1 MLLCFIVDFALMISS
16 NFDTVYPPDGWGML
30 LARVLIEYCHMVAL
44 ITSVFLCAASSCTTE
59 TLDMGI
65 RSALQ
70 LQQKLASANVVPQS
84 YDITAQVSYVRR
96 SDNAI
101 ALGLEDD
108 SGAIITYGRANQIST
123 IPSRGDLIQCRGRIV
138 TNWPC
143 RPSAMIDSI
152 ARIGHREPPAPILT
166 TIQRVLHGEHDFRCV
181 KLFGCVLDARRSE
194 TNPRWVLLSVT
205 DDNNLINVS
214 VCVNQQL
221 AETYR
226 DLIGTTVEL
235 VGICTTGDHSYRPY
249 RGRSIKAIGR
259 DSFRILK
266 TPEQD
271 EVNLP
276 NIDPLAREPNLDL
289 PLFVRCY
296 AEGRILAIWDTQA
309 LLKTT
314 EGTLVNLELRQ
325 SKKPKCG
332 AIVRVIGIASTDLFN
347 LTLRSTSWRILEP
360 PSCDWDTPK
369 KFIAS
374 KEIPTETT
382 RATFAF
388 FNRGKT
394 LRFTGKVIHLPNELA
409 SSSYMYVDTDGCAI
423 PVIATSV
430 AEALKSV
437 KVGCT
442 VEITGVC
449 VAAFENQSY
458 GFSMPKISGL
468 NIVLRHPDDIKILS
482 FPPWWT
488 TGRLLALLGIAIAA
502 LIGIF
507 IWNRL
512 LNSKSEQRGRALA
525 QEKLAGAQSELKIY
539 ERTRLAV
546 ELHDSLAQNLTGVS
560 MEIETAERLAS
571 EDPNS
576 MLRHIRLAAR
586 TLKSCRDELRNC
598 LWDLR
603 SCALEEPDMNNAILR
618 TLSPHVNKA
627 RLTVKF
633 NAPRTNLS
641 DNAAHAIL
649 CIIRELTLNAIR
661 HGQASAVRI
670 AGSSENGMLLFSV
683 TDNGVGFD
691 PDNCPGVLEGHFGIQ
706 GIRERVDQLGGNM
719 SISSSQGNGT
729 KVRIEIPF
737 PTEEDKHE
745 EDQNSN
751 R

>member
-1 MLLCFIVDFALMISS
+1 MVVFVACFLLCTALPCTT
-16 NFDTVYPPDGWGML
+16 NG
-30 LARVLIEYCHMVAL
+30 H
-44 ITSVFLCAASSCTTE
+44 AASLHSV
-59 TLDMGI
+59 LK
-65 RSALQ
+65 
-70 LQQKLASANVVPQS
+70 LQQNLSAADVTTQP
-84 YDITAQVSYVRR
+84 YDITAQVSYVRC
-96 SDNAI
+96 SGNSI

-108 SGAIITYGRANQIST
+108 AGAIVAYEQAKHGPD
-123 IPSRGDLIQCRGRIV
+123 IPARGDIVRCQGRLV

-143 RPSAMIDSI
+143 RPSAVIDSI
-152 ARIGHREPPAPILT
+152 TRIGHKTPPAPIQT
-166 TIQRVLHGEHDFRCV
+166 TIQSVLRGEHDFRYV
-181 KLFGCVLDARRSE
+181 RLTGCVLDARRSE
-194 TNPRWVLLSVT
+194 TNPKWTLLSVS
-205 DDNNLINVS
+205 DENNTINVS
-214 VCVNQQL
+214 VHADQKT
-221 AETYR
+221 AESYE
-226 DLIGTTVEL
+226 DMVGSIVEFD
-235 VGICTTGDHSYRPY
+235 GICTTGDHFFRPY
-249 RGRSIKAIGR
+249 RGRNIKAVGKK
-259 DSFRILK
+259 SFRILK

-271 EVNLP
+271 EAKLP
-276 NIDPLAREPNLDL
+276 NIETLAKRPNLDM
-289 PLFVRCY
+289 PLFARCY
-296 AEGRILAIWDTQA
+296 AEGKILVAWDSHA
-309 LLKTT
+309 LLKTDD
-314 EGTLVNLELRQ
+314 GILVNLELGQ
-325 SKKPKCG
+325 TKGPECG
-332 AIVRVIGIASTDLFN
+332 ARIRAIGIASTDLFA
-347 LTLRSTSWRILEP
+347 LALRCTNWTALKT
-360 PSCDWDTPK
+360 PSIDSNTPLD
-369 KFIAS
+369 FIAS
-374 KEIPTETT
+374 KAIPTSSA
-382 RATFAF
+382 RASFAF
-388 FNRGKT
+388 FNRGKE
-394 LRFTGKVIHLPNELA
+394 LRFIGKVINLPDQLA
-409 SSSYMYVDTDGCAI
+409 NSSYMYVDTNGYTI
-423 PVIATSV
+423 PVIAT
-430 AEALKSV
+430 AAADTLKSV
-437 KVGCT
+437 EVGCI

-449 VAAFENQSY
+449 VAAFENQPY
-458 GFSMPKISGL
+458 GFSVPKISGL
-468 NIVLRHPDDIKILS
+468 NIVLRYPDDIKILS

-488 TGRLLALLGIAIAA
+488 PGRLLALLGIAIAA

-525 QEKLAGAQSELKIY
+525 REKLAGAQSELKIY

-571 EDPNS
+571 ENPDN

-633 NAPRTNLS
+633 NAPRTDLS
-641 DNAAHAIL
+641 ENAAHAIL

-683 TDNGVGFD
+683 TDNGIGFD

-706 GIRERVDQLGGNM
+706 GICERVDQLSGNM
-719 SISSSQGNGT
+719 SISSSHGSGT

>member
-1 MLLCFIVDFALMISS
+1 MVVLVACLLLCTAVPCTP
-16 NFDTVYPPDGWGML
+16 NGP
-30 LARVLIEYCHMVAL
+30 
-44 ITSVFLCAASSCTTE
+44 AASLHSV
-59 TLDMGI
+59 LK
-65 RSALQ
+65 
-70 LQQKLASANVVPQS
+70 LQQNLSAADVTTQP
-84 YDITAQVSYVRR
+84 YDITAQVSYVRC
-96 SDNAI
+96 SDKVI
-101 ALGLEDD
+101 ALGLEDGA
-108 SGAIITYGRANQIST
+108 GAIVAYGRT
-123 IPSRGDLIQCRGRIV
+123 KHVPDIPARGDIVRCQGRLV

-143 RPSAMIDSI
+143 RPSAVIDSI
-152 ARIGHREPPAPILT
+152 VRLGHREPPAPVLT

-181 KLFGCVLDARRSE
+181 KLVGCVLDARRSE
-194 TNPRWVLLSVT
+194 TNPRWVLLSVS
-205 DDNNLINVS
+205 DEDNTINVS
-214 VCVNQQL
+214 VCADQKI
-221 AETYR
+221 ADSYE
-226 DLIGTTVEL
+226 DLVGSIVEFE
-235 VGICTTGDHSYRPY
+235 GICTTSDHSLRPY
-249 RGRSIKAIGR
+249 RGRNIKAVGKK
-259 DSFRILK
+259 SFRILK

-271 EVNLP
+271 EARLP
-276 NIDPLAREPNLDL
+276 NIEHLARGPNLDM
-289 PLFVRCY
+289 PLFARCH
-296 AEGRILAIWDTQA
+296 AEGKVLVAWDSHA
-309 LLKTT
+309 LLKTDD
-314 EGTLVNLELRQ
+314 GTLVNLELGQTKR
-325 SKKPKCG
+325 PECG
-332 AIVRVIGIASTDLFN
+332 ARIRAIGIASTDLFS
-347 LTLRSTSWRILEP
+347 LTLRCTSWKALKA
-360 PSCDWDTPK
+360 PSADSDTPLD
-369 KFIAS
+369 FIAS
-374 KEIPTETT
+374 KAIPTSSA
-382 RATFAF
+382 RASFAF
-388 FNRGKT
+388 FNRGKK
-394 LRFTGKVIHLPNELA
+394 LRLVGKVINLPDQLA
-409 SSSYMYVDTDGCAI
+409 NSSYMYVDTDGYTI
-423 PVIATSV
+423 PVIAT
-430 AEALKSV
+430 AAADTLKSV
-437 KVGCT
+437 EVGCI
-442 VEITGVC
+442 VEITGIC

-661 HGQASAVRI
+661 HGKASAVRI
-670 AGSSENGMLLFSV
+670 AGSSENGMLFFSV